1 MKRTGTIPGAEN
13 FTYEEFFA
21 SSTAEAKGIDN
32 VPDDDSVYDA
42 IEYLAVNVLQPVRE
56 HFGKPIYVSS
66 GYRCPRLNKAVGGAA
81 TSHHLTGAAADI
93 RFNRSEKELHDSDIF
108 SYIANSLPFTELIA
122 ENISASS
129 GWIHAA
135 ILKGKEE
142 AKAIK
147 YMLASDKVVKRSSL
161 DEVLKKYERFM

>member
-21 SSTAEAKGIDN
+21 SSIAEAKGIDN
-32 VPDDDSVYDA
+32 VPDDVSVYDA

-66 GYRCPRLNKAVGGAA
+66 GYRCPKLNKAVGGAT

-122 ENISASS
+122 EGIPS
-129 GWIHAA
+129 GWVHVALA
-135 ILKGKEE
+135 KGRGEE
-142 AKAIK
+142 RAIK
-147 YMLASDKVVKRSSL
+147 YMLNSDGLVRRSSYKAVMEL
-161 DEVLKKYERFM
+161 YRKYEG